1 VNYLNLESIS
11 KTYGEKVLFDNIS
24 LQVNKGE
31 KIAIV
36 AKNGAGKS
44 TLLKVIAGLEPAEG
58 ENKKIW
64 VSKDVRIGYLVQAPE
79 FDEGINIMDA
89 VFNSKQKWMT

>member
-1 VNYLNLESIS
+1 VNYLTIEHVN
-11 KTYGEKVLFDNIS
+11 KTYGEKVLFDDIS
-24 LQVNKGE
+24 FQVNKGE

-64 VSKDVRIGYLVQAPE
+64 LSKDVKIGSN
-79 FDEGINIMDA
+79 DSGN
-89 VFNSKQKWMT
+89 